1 MACLRHSLDMHTPT
15 FSDSQASEIFRVAK
29 EAYSYNGDSGLLV
42 VVLKASSQV
51 ETEALL
57 TTLEEQRLVQFLM
70 ALRDDFEGL
79 RGTILNRSPLSSV
92 DSVVHELLAEE
103 IRLKSQVDKKTIASS
118 TPSVFA
124 TPQRSMPHNQ
134 SRSTSKVSIDECAYC
149 KEKGHWKS
157 QCPLLLN
164 KGKQHQQQRSQSP
177 PLQHQNASWKS
188 SNQPQ
193 SVHIED
199 GYRCRKYGQKAV
211 KNSTYP
217 SKAVVRVK
225 LSLELLSGFDV
236 FLICWNC
243 HRAGMLVA
251 AVRLMKARWSWLG
264 FYNVIC

>member
-1 MACLRHSLDMHTPT
+1 
-15 FSDSQASEIFRVAK
+15 
-29 EAYSYNGDSGLLV
+29 
-42 VVLKASSQV
+42 
-51 ETEALL
+51 
-57 TTLEEQRLVQFLM
+57 M
-70 ALRDDFEGL
+70 ALCDDFEGL
-79 RGTILNRSPLSSV
+79 RGTILHHSPLPSV

-193 SVHIED
+193 SVACPLSESIDPEKSDSRSAKFRAVQFQSSPAFPGKFSLVLEEIE
-199 GYRCRKYGQKAV
+199 
-211 KNSTYP
+211 
-217 SKAVVRVK
+217 
-225 LSLELLSGFDV
+225 LS
-236 FLICWNC
+236 
-243 HRAGMLVA
+243 
-251 AVRLMKARWSWLG
+251 
-264 FYNVIC
+264 